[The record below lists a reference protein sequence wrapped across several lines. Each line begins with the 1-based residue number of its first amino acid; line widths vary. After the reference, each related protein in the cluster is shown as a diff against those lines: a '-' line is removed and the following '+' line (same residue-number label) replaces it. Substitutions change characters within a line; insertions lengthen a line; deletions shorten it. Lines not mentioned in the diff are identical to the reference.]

1 MREVSAVLILVLVLR
16 DGNAL
21 NNKNCITTYQELE
34 RSVIQRQSNMD
45 NMVSAF
51 FPPNRQASI
60 AANVYYFFD
69 DRNMSL
75 NAENLDITSYDYAFR
90 WSASPVFNIMRPEL
104 LHYLSLFTYHGD
116 TTTIQLIIDPLC
128 EVPPLNSRLVDEQAC
143 SGGESA
149 TDAVLLLNQLT
160 TNVSVKTALAVSLV
174 PSLYSSQ

>member
-1 MREVSAVLILVLVLR
+1 MRVSAVLILLLVLR

-21 NNKNCITTYQELE
+21 DNENCIKTYQELE

-45 NMVSAF
+45 SMVSAF

-104 LHYLSLFTYHGD
+104 LHYLSLFVYHGD
-116 TTTIQLIIDPLC
+116 TTTIQLIIDPPC

-143 SGGESA
+143 NGGESV

>member
-1 MREVSAVLILVLVLR
+1 MMRVSAVLILLLVLR
-16 DGNAL
+16 DSNAL
-21 NNKNCITTYQELE
+21 DNENCIKTYQELE

-60 AANVYYFFD
+60 AANIYYFFD
-69 DRNMSL
+69 GQNMSL

-104 LHYLSLFTYHGD
+104 LHYLSLFVYHGD

-128 EVPPLNSRLVDEQAC
+128 EVPPLNSRLLDEQAC
-143 SGGESA
+143 NGGESA

-160 TNVSVKTALAVSLV
+160 TNVSVKQPLLC
-174 PSLYSSQ
+174 P